1 MPRSRAQAEELAAI
15 SKAVAEDACAQF
27 VCAEYE
33 ARVHANASAAHHDV
47 VRATAS
53 SRDVLATPG
62 PPAVATTPMV
72 TVGGGPAGLRR
83 VKERKRKKADQVGRQ
98 ATTTATPAGQQPAE
112 PAA

>member
-27 VCAEYE
+27 LCAEYE
-33 ARVHANASAAHHDV
+33 ERVHANASAASAATAHTDIL
-47 VRATAS
+47 ATAS
-53 SRDVLATPG
+53 SRDVLVTPG

-72 TVGGGPAGLRR
+72 AVGGGPGGLRR
-83 VKERKRKKADQVGRQ
+83 VKERKRKKAGQVGRQ
-98 ATTTATPAGQQPAE
+98 ATTTAA